1 MNFKLY
7 LQLAF
12 ILFIFQPRK
21 RLNDI
26 SNFTPSADKQTS
38 VILTEGSK
46 EYRIAAPDHKSV
58 NLHQPK
64 ICKAQL
70 DTLKG
75 LVQLGISFASNYSIT
90 MGSYKTYERHLCENR
105 FLRSHEFLEHILH
118 HLENGNTESFIQQV
132 QTVGAD
138 GLTNKANALL
148 EILLYTLTSFHLV
161 FSIVTLLTQ
170 NHERKLFIENFVPS
184 LLSSSKITGCLSCLK

>member
-1 MNFKLY
+1 SSSGKPSGFTPNITNPVEIAKFSDNFVNGGGS
-7 LQLAF
+7 
-12 ILFIFQPRK
+12 PRK

-118 HLENGNTESFIQQV
+118 HLENGNTESFIQQH
-132 QTVGAD
+132 
-138 GLTNKANALL
+138 L
-148 EILLYTLTSFHLV
+148 EISKSDYNQRSGKYVDDIDFLKILNSTEIA
-161 FSIVTLLTQ
+161 IV
-170 NHERKLFIENFVPS
+170 EAS
-184 LLSSSKITGCLSCLK
+184 